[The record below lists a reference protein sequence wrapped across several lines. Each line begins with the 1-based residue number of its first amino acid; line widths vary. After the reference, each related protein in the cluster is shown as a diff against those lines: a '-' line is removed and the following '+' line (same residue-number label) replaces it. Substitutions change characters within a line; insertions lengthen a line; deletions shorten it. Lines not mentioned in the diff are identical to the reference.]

1 MASPATVVAERT
13 ERYGGHMRTTI
24 VVVILAVAIATP
36 GIGAAQTPAVP
47 SDQDGAIATEIERRL
62 SADKQVNAQTV
73 DIDVRGGVV
82 ILKGR
87 VPDEDTK
94 KHADHLADGVPG
106 VKEVRNEL
114 LVGNPD
120 TPGSIPDEMPG
131 AK

>member
-1 MASPATVVAERT
+1 
-13 ERYGGHMRTTI
+13 MRTTI
-24 VVVILAVAIATP
+24 VAVTLAVAIGTP
-36 GIGAAQTPAVP
+36 SIGAAQTPAVP

-62 SADKQVNAQTV
+62 AADKQVNAQNV

-82 ILKGR
+82 VLKGR

-94 KHADHLADGVPG
+94 SRADHVADGVPG
-106 VKEVRNEL
+106 VKEVQNKL